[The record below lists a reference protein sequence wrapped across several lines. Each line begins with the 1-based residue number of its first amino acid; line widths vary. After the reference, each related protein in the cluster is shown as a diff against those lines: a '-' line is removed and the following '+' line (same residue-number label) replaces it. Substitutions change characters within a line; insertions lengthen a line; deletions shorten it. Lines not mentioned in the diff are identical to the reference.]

1 MKSRATTT
9 IMLPARNDQTSIGRI
24 SLIYSALIL
33 WFIMSVAVF
42 KASAQQADRPANPV
56 QQSSATASSK
66 DIGPTG
72 SSIRPY
78 TPAGRDPFRRWVP
91 PKPVA
96 GKNTTGDTK
105 AKQLGYP
112 PLDVR
117 RVEFQQKVAQ
127 LRSRDLAEPN
137 PVIQYL
143 VSELDVTGVFRD
155 NKGFGAFLRAQPTG
169 TTFFV
174 RSGDRC
180 YNGEILRI
188 ENDDSDSDGSKVLFR
203 EETRTEVNGK
213 PGKQERTV
221 AKTPVRS
228 GTS

>member
-1 MKSRATTT
+1 MKSIATTS
-9 IMLPARNDQTSIGRI
+9 ILPARSDRTPIDRI
-24 SLIYSALIL
+24 SLMYGAIIL
-33 WFIMSVAVF
+33 WFIMFVAVF
-42 KASAQQADRPANPV
+42 NASAQQGDKPANPV
-56 QQSSATASSK
+56 QQPSATSSSK

-78 TPAGRDPFRRWVP
+78 TPAGRDPFRRFVP
-91 PKPVA
+91 IKPKA
-96 GKNTTGDTK
+96 TQTTGDIK

-112 PLDVR
+112 ALELR
-117 RVEFQQKVAQ
+117 RIEFQQKVAQ
-127 LRSRDLAEPN
+127 LRSRDLPEPN

-155 NKGFGAFLRAQPTG
+155 NRGFGAFLRAQPTG

-174 RSGDRC
+174 RSGDHC

-203 EETRTEVNGK
+203 EETRGEANGK
-213 PGKQERTV
+213 PVKQERTV

-228 GTS
+228 GTN